1 MRNLLANI
9 PERPAFM
16 KLVDFEQQENNEGY
30 TLQLDPENP
39 PASIINLNKRR
50 RVSMI
55 KTEVK
60 ALEGFE
66 NIFDELMAKKTSLDE
81 EKQVAIQAA
90 IAQVEE
96 RFVETAGRID
106 RAIEQVSVTEEIEVP
121 DEELTEEVSEEVA
134 PETVDGTITY

>member
-1 MRNLLANI
+1 MRNLIANI

-16 KLVDFEQQENNEGY
+16 KLVDFKQQENNEGY

-55 KTEVK
+55 KVEVK

-66 NIFDELMAKKTSLDE
+66 NIFDELNAKKANLE
-81 EKQVAIQAA
+81 AEKEVAKQEAL
-90 IAQVEE
+90 AQVEA
-96 RFVETAGRID
+96 RFAENAERID
-106 RAIEQVSVTEEIEVP
+106 RAIETISVTEEIEVP
-121 DEELTEEVSEEVA
+121 DEELTEEVSEELA

>member
-1 MRNLLANI
+1 MRNLIANI

-16 KLVDFEQQENNEGY
+16 KLVHFEQQENNEGY

>member
-16 KLVDFEQQENNEGY
+16 KLVDIVQQDYNEGY
-30 TLQLDPENP
+30 TFQLDPENP

-55 KTEVK
+55 KVEVK

-66 NIFDELMAKKTSLDE
+66 NIFDELNAKKANLE
-81 EKQVAIQAA
+81 AEKEVAKQEAL
-90 IAQVEE
+90 AQVEA
-96 RFVETAGRID
+96 RFAENAERID
-106 RAIEQVSVTEEIEVP
+106 RAIETISVTEEIEVP

>member
-1 MRNLLANI
+1 MRNLIANI

-66 NIFDELMAKKTSLDE
+66 TIFDELNAKKANHEAD
-81 EKQVAIQAA
+81 KQVAIQEA

-96 RFVETAGRID
+96 KFAENAGRID
-106 RAIEQVSVTEEIEVP
+106 RAIAEVSVTVEIEVP

>member
-1 MRNLLANI
+1 MRHFIANI

-16 KLVDFEQQENNEGY
+16 KLVENRQQEYNEGY

-66 NIFDELMAKKTSLDE
+66 NIFDELMAKKTSLDA
-81 EKQVAIQAA
+81 EKEVAIQEA